1 LINNPKKPLNNKAIA
16 GLYPPGSTIKTIVA
30 LSALENDVWNP
41 KRYLNCNGKTELYGE
56 KFHCWKKKGHGTINM
71 RTAIQKSCD
80 VYFYEVARLL
90 GVDRLALTAK
100 KFGLGQKILENFIE
114 ERPGVVPS
122 TKWKRKYIGK
132 NWYLGETLHSGIG
145 QGYFQS
151 TPLQLCLMTAQIA
164 NGGFKLKPNILVANK
179 NESLRDY
186 INFKNNN
193 PNESLP
199 IDLLISNFNLKPL
212 FRNQENINF
221 VKDAMFA
228 STNEAG
234 GTSYGSRIK
243 DKKFMFAGKTG
254 SSQVKKFTELQREL
268 EVKQKDIVY
277 EDRDHALFIAFA
289 PYDDPKYAISVVVE
303 HGGSGSSAAAPIA
316 KKVIKKVLERD
327 KLRES
332 ISSTIGEEI

>member
-1 LINNPKKPLNNKAIA
+1 
-16 GLYPPGSTIKTIVA
+16 
-30 LSALENDVWNP
+30 
-41 KRYLNCNGKTELYGE
+41 
-56 KFHCWKKKGHGTINM
+56 M
-71 RTAIQKSCD
+71 
-80 VYFYEVARLL
+80 
-90 GVDRLALTAK
+90 
-100 KFGLGQKILENFIE
+100 GQKILENFIE

-132 NWYLGETLHSGIG
+132 SWYLGETLHSGIG

-151 TPLQLCLMTAQIA
+151 TPLQLCLMTAQIM

-254 SSQVKKFTELQREL
+254 SLPS
-268 EVKQKDIVY
+268 
-277 EDRDHALFIAFA
+277 
-289 PYDDPKYAISVVVE
+289 
-303 HGGSGSSAAAPIA
+303 
-316 KKVIKKVLERD
+316 
-327 KLRES
+327 
-332 ISSTIGEEI
+332 